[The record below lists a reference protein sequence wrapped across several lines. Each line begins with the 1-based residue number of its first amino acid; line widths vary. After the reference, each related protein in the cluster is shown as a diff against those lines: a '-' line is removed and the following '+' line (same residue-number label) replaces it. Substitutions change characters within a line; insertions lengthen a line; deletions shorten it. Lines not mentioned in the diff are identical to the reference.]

1 MPIGYILFPML
12 ISILSV
18 SVFTLNI
25 ALGGISVF
33 PFKIVSISG
42 LILGSR
48 HGSSYRYNTMEAG
61 SRYKYN

>member
-1 MPIGYILFPML
+1 ML
-12 ISILSV
+12 ISILFV

-33 PFKIVSISG
+33 PFKISSVPG
-42 LILGSR
+42 LILGPSN
-48 HGSSYRYNTMEAG
+48 GSSYRYNTMEAE